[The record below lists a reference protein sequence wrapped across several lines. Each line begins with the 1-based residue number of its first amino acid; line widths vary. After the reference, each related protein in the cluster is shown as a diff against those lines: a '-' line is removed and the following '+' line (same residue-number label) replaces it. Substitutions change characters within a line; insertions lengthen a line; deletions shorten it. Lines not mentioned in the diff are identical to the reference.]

1 MFNSLLDHPTR
12 FLFFTGKGGV
22 GKTSLSCAVA
32 VNLADRGAKVL
43 LVSTD
48 PASNLS
54 EVLGTS
60 LGSEPQL
67 VPGTERLWALD
78 IDPMAAAAAYRQRVV
93 GPYRGVLPDQVVAGI
108 EEQLSGSCT
117 VEIAA
122 FDRFTGLL
130 ADPADFDHV
139 IFDTAPTGHTL
150 RMLALPGA
158 WTSYLDTNQVGVT
171 CVGPLSGLTEQ
182 RARYREALQVLSDSA
197 RATLVLVARPD
208 RGALA
213 EASRASAELADTGL
227 DNQLLVV
234 NGVYPE
240 GQLATTSDRTARA
253 FAGRQAEALAAT
265 PSNLQRLRRESVPLL
280 DAPPLGVDGL
290 RRLLHSGPSS
300 SATEDRATAAE
311 LQGVSELGLANLVD
325 SIADA
330 GRGLVMTMGKG
341 GVGKTTIAAAIA
353 VAVARR
359 GVPVVLSTTDPAAH
373 VSQVL
378 GDLGDLPSDLRVER
392 IDPVAATAAYTSQV
406 LATAGSGLDAAAH
419 AVLVEDLRSPCTEE
433 IAVFREFAAT
443 VARARDS
450 VVVLDTA
457 PSGHTLLLLDAA
469 RSFQREVRRQSA
481 EVPPEVAALLDRL
494 GDPEFTRVLVVTLA
508 EPTPVHEA
516 QALQE
521 DLLRA
526 GIHPAQWVVNQSM
539 LATGTADPILS
550 ALAAHESWWIR
561 QAARIGGVVAL
572 VAWQAAPPIGAEGL
586 LGLVGAKSAAVP
598 A

>member
-182 RARYREALQVLSDSA
+182 RAQPWFSSRGRTEGRWRRLRGPA
-197 RATLVLVARPD
+197 RSWRTP
-208 RGALA
+208 GW
-213 EASRASAELADTGL
+213 
-227 DNQLLVV
+227 
-234 NGVYPE
+234 
-240 GQLATTSDRTARA
+240 TTS
-253 FAGRQAEALAAT
+253 
-265 PSNLQRLRRESVPLL
+265 
-280 DAPPLGVDGL
+280 
-290 RRLLHSGPSS
+290 
-300 SATEDRATAAE
+300 
-311 LQGVSELGLANLVD
+311 
-325 SIADA
+325 
-330 GRGLVMTMGKG
+330 
-341 GVGKTTIAAAIA
+341 
-353 VAVARR
+353 
-359 GVPVVLSTTDPAAH
+359 
-373 VSQVL
+373 
-378 GDLGDLPSDLRVER
+378 
-392 IDPVAATAAYTSQV
+392 
-406 LATAGSGLDAAAH
+406 
-419 AVLVEDLRSPCTEE
+419 C
-433 IAVFREFAAT
+433 
-443 VARARDS
+443 
-450 VVVLDTA
+450 
-457 PSGHTLLLLDAA
+457 
-469 RSFQREVRRQSA
+469 
-481 EVPPEVAALLDRL
+481 
-494 GDPEFTRVLVVTLA
+494 
-508 EPTPVHEA
+508 
-516 QALQE
+516 
-521 DLLRA
+521 
-526 GIHPAQWVVNQSM
+526 
-539 LATGTADPILS
+539 
-550 ALAAHESWWIR
+550 WW
-561 QAARIGGVVAL
+561 
-572 VAWQAAPPIGAEGL
+572 
-586 LGLVGAKSAAVP
+586 
-598 A
+598 